1 MASGSSYT
9 VAELESK
16 RVGAGRRYLEFLR
29 VPSMSGGLYV
39 LHRGETDPQ
48 SPHSED
54 EVYVVLRGRAR
65 LRHGE
70 ADDPVAAG
78 SIVYVPAGLEHRF
91 HDIQEDIETLVFFSP
106 AEAGPSPSA

>member
-1 MASGSSYT
+1 MASGISYK
-9 VAELESK
+9 VADLEST

-39 LHRGETDPQ
+39 LRRGETDPQ
-48 SPHSED
+48 SPHAED

-65 LRHGE
+65 LRHGD

-91 HDIQEDIETLVFFSP
+91 HDIEEDIETLVIFAP
-106 AEAGPSPSA
+106 AEATQPPRP